1 MTVGYDFLI
10 KYYLGIFPGRGQVIW
25 RDWYTQERVNASIGT
40 NTTLD
45 APLGHINVHIR
56 DGAALLLHSSP
67 AYTVEETR
75 QGPFSLLVSLSSA
88 GEAFGTAFLDDGVSF
103 PPGPSTTVTFNVRNG
118 ELTIIS
124 GGDFKIGQKLEE
136 VTILGAKK
144 PARVTLQGKEIATP
158 GWQFTDA
165 LEKLVVLN
173 ASITLEN
180 SVKLTWA

>member
-1 MTVGYDFLI
+1 MHPCLGLQRFERYFGSSPTNQSSSLSTVNSWLAAMSSSLRSWRRTSALWTVSGMTVGYDFLLI

-103 PPGPSTTVTFNVRNG
+103 PPGPSTTVTFNVR
-118 ELTIIS
+118 T
-124 GGDFKIGQKLEE
+124 
-136 VTILGAKK
+136 
-144 PARVTLQGKEIATP
+144 
-158 GWQFTDA
+158 
-165 LEKLVVLN
+165 
-173 ASITLEN
+173 AS
-180 SVKLTWA
+180 

>member
-1 MTVGYDFLI
+1 M
-10 KYYLGIFPGRGQVIW
+10 IW
-25 RDWYTQERVNASIGT
+25 RDWYTQEKVNAAVGT

-45 APLGHINVHIR
+45 APLSHINVHIR
-56 DGAALLLHSSP
+56 DGAVLLLHSTP
-67 AYTVEETR
+67 AYTIEETR

-103 PPGPSTTVTFNVRNG
+103 PPGPGTTVTFIVRSG
-118 ELTIIS
+118 ELTIS
-124 GGDFKIGQKLEE
+124 CKGEFKVGQKMEE

-144 PARVTLQGKEIATP
+144 PTRVTVQGKEISTWLFAEA
-158 GWQFTDA
+158 Q
-165 LEKLVVLN
+165 EKLIVSN